1 MSVYRI
7 IYQAEGRQSAVIHAR
22 RFLLI
27 LLSTQLCVQLHSGG
41 QGRQPA
47 TRLLSSVSR
56 DSRASRATLFNLRF
70 VFSVSAFSSVEFPGM
85 ARFRLVLVAA
95 LTTLV
100 SASSSCS
107 LFSAIDAVDAAG
119 ASANCS
125 ACVGATGCSF
135 CLQTLQCGPAAEL
148 ALSCR
153 DALAAAS
160 GECPLPSA
168 DLCTDQADC
177 GSCMAVAGCAWC
189 ASAASC
195 MPASATFSAGCRGTV
210 FDLPCP
216 AIFTP
221 RNDVVGDLTVQPDP
235 VLGGG
240 ALRVT
245 GERMIRVK
253 LPSERGS
260 ETAAVGNR

>member
-1 MSVYRI
+1 
-7 IYQAEGRQSAVIHAR
+7 
-22 RFLLI
+22 
-27 LLSTQLCVQLHSGG
+27 
-41 QGRQPA
+41 
-47 TRLLSSVSR
+47 
-56 DSRASRATLFNLRF
+56 
-70 VFSVSAFSSVEFPGM
+70 M
-85 ARFRLVLVAA
+85 ALFRLAVVAA
-95 LTTLV
+95 LTT
-100 SASSSCS
+100 SAVEASSCS
-107 LFSAIDAVDAAG
+107 IFSAIDAVDAAG

-135 CLQTLQCGPAAEL
+135 CLQTLQCGPASEL

-195 MPASATFSAGCRGTV
+195 MPASATFSSGCRGTV

-216 AIFTP
+216 AVFTP

-245 GERMIRVK
+245 GESPSVDSCPRNAEVK
-253 LPSERGS
+253 LQPLV
-260 ETAAVGNR
+260 TAASELILTAPSLTRPPAPPSSFLCHCRPQRDGRPDAHPDLRR